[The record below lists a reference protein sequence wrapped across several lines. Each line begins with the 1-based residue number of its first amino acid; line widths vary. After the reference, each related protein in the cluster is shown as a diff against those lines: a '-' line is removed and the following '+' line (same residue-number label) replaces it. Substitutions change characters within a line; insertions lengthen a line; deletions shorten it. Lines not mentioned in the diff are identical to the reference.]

1 MPSLSPRA
9 RFVGHG
15 SPVAVD
21 ADDVVADAAVV
32 GRGVVDHHGVVAH
45 VGRAPSVAVRGR
57 EDGLDMRTG
66 VKGGEGGEGYDVD
79 RLSKGCWSS
88 VTDVETD
95 GDERWCVFVYVYVY
109 VTWVAL
115 AAAVAM
121 YKSASPASTLRATV
135 TRASGAA
142 WKKA

>member
-1 MPSLSPRA
+1 VS
-9 RFVGHG
+9 
-15 SPVAVD
+15 VD
-21 ADDVVADAAVV
+21 
-32 GRGVVDHHGVVAH
+32 
-45 VGRAPSVAVRGR
+45 
-57 EDGLDMRTG
+57 
-66 VKGGEGGEGYDVD
+66 
-79 RLSKGCWSS
+79 
-88 VTDVETD
+88 
-95 GDERWCVFVYVYVY
+95 